1 MSNEQKTAKI
11 REALKGLDP
20 TNDKHWTDDG
30 LPREG
35 VVQKLAND
43 QTLTRKDIS
52 EALPGFQ
59 RKPVE
64 AANKETGAGPKGGFD
79 PLTGDPISGEVPSS
93 INADPAKNTGEFMTD
108 AEVQDLLERRLAA
121 AQQEVIDAQQAVRDA
136 NRRVVVANAAVA
148 DRRADLSREFP
159 PLTVAQ
165 NIKNYIAS
173 EQAQRAA
180 AAEGFRHSTVAP
192 GSQIDAA
199 MQRGNSRGWKRPV
212 IRHPV
217 QTGAA
222 RVG

>member
-20 TNDKHWTDDG
+20 ANDKHWTDDG

-52 EALPGFQ
+52 EASPGFQ
-59 RKPVE
+59 RTPVE
-64 AANKETGAGPKGGFD
+64 ANKETGAGPKGNFD
-79 PLTGDPISGEVPSS
+79 ALTGEPITNETLDAG
-93 INADPAKNTGEFMTD
+93 ADPAKNTGPLMSD
-108 AEVQDLLERRLAA
+108 AEVRDLLDKRLAA
-121 AQQEVIDAQQAVRDA
+121 AQQEVIDAQAAVRDA
-136 NRRVVVANAAVA
+136 NRRVILANAAVE

-180 AAEGFRHSTVAP
+180 AAEGYRHSNVAP

-199 MQRGNSRGWKRPV
+199 MQRSNSRGWRRPV

>member
-11 REALKGLDP
+11 REALKGLDA

-43 QTLTRKDIS
+43 LTLTRKEIS
-52 EALPGFQ
+52 DAFPGFQ
-59 RKPVE
+59 RTPVE
-64 AANKETGAGPKGGFD
+64 ANKETGAGPKGEPKFD
-79 PLTGDPISGEVPSS
+79 PLTGDEVLAASH
-93 INADPAKNTGEFMTD
+93 ADPAKNTGEFMTD
-108 AEVQDLLERRLAA
+108 AEVKDLLERRLADA
-121 AQQEVIDAQQAVRDA
+121 EQEVVNAQAAVRDA
-136 NRRVVVANAAVA
+136 NRRVVIANAAVV
-148 DRRADLSREFP
+148 DRRTDLSREFP

-180 AAEGFRHSTVAP
+180 AVEGYRHSTIAP

-199 MQRGNSRGWKRPV
+199 MQRSNSRGWRRPV

>member
-11 REALKGLDP
+11 REALKGLDVA
-20 TNDKHWTDDG
+20 NDKHWTDDG

-43 QTLTRKDIS
+43 LTLTRKEIS
-52 EALPGFQ
+52 DAFPGFQ
-59 RKPVE
+59 RTPVE
-64 AANKETGAGPKGGFD
+64 ASKETGAGPKGEPKFD
-79 PLTGDPISGEVPSS
+79 PLTGDEVTD
-93 INADPAKNTGEFMTD
+93 INADPAKNKGEFMTD
-108 AEVQDLLERRLAA
+108 AEVKILLEGRLAA
-121 AQQEVIDAQQAVRDA
+121 AEQEVVDAQVAVRNA
-136 NRRVVVANAAVA
+136 NRRVMVANAAVA

-180 AAEGFRHSTVAP
+180 AAEGFRHSNVAP
-192 GSQIDAA
+192 GSQIDLV
-199 MQRGNSRGWKRPV
+199 MQRSNSRGWRRPV
-212 IRHPV
+212 IRHQV

-222 RVG
+222 RVE